1 MTLLLGT
8 TPHMNLTE
16 QDREAEATAEG
27 TGVASENVARL
38 SALVEL
44 LGDLNRRAVRYC
56 VWKSTPGL
64 ERALRGETD
73 LDILVDRRHA
83 DVFAA
88 VLHLHHLKPVQLPV
102 NLRYPAIEHYLGFD
116 TDSGRMFHL
125 HVHYQLVLGER
136 FVKNYRLPLETQF
149 LDSARLWNGIKLPS
163 PELEL
168 TVLSLRAILKYRLR
182 DLIKDVLEI
191 RTPGIPEPMFAE
203 IRFLLQQTSMERID
217 SALADNAD
225 IVPSAIVQS
234 FLRLMSGD
242 RRAGYRLW
250 RLRSAL
256 RQNMKGYRRYPL
268 LAASTLYAREL
279 FRNTRPFKTLRT
291 GRMTLPRGGVAVALV
306 GADGSGK
313 TTLSLTLA
321 AWLQWKLDARV
332 FYLGSK
338 QPSHR
343 SNALYLVF
351 RAFRRGRRA
360 LSRFASDNG
369 VLCSA
374 LSTMRDAALCGHHLS
389 VAHDRLRSYKAGRDA
404 AVNGSFVI
412 FDRFPLWSTTSW
424 EDSRLMDGPQ
434 IPSVVGQSPS
444 TVLRAMVQW
453 EHCVYS
459 EIKLPDHILML
470 DVSTV
475 VSLQR
480 KPDHKPEAIEAKTKA
495 LRNIRTSF
503 GTVRSGSTLICLD
516 ADRPLEEVISELK
529 GNIWNI
535 L

>member
-1 MTLLLGT
+1 MLFLKA
-8 TPHMNLTE
+8 TPHMNVSE
-16 QDREAEATAEG
+16 QDREVEATAEN
-27 TGVASENVARL
+27 TGAASENAARL

-44 LGDLNRRAVRYC
+44 LKDLNRRAVRYC

-83 DVFAA
+83 DVFSA
-88 VLHLHHLKPVQLPV
+88 VLHLHRLKPVQLPV

-116 TDSGRMFHL
+116 ADSGRMFHL

-149 LDSARLWNGIKLPS
+149 LDSARLRNGIKLPS

-168 TVLSLRAILKYRLR
+168 MVLSLRAILKYRLR

-191 RTPGIPEPMFAE
+191 RSPGIPEPMFAE
-203 IRFLLQQTSMERID
+203 IRFLLQQTSMERIA

-225 IVPSAIVQS
+225 IVPSATVQS
-234 FLRLMSGD
+234 FLRLMSED

-256 RQNMKGYRRYPL
+256 RRDMKGYRRYHL
-268 LAASTLYAREL
+268 LAASVLYAREL
-279 FRNTRPFKTLRT
+279 LRNTKPFKRLRT

-306 GADGSGK
+306 GVDGSGK
-313 TTLSLTLA
+313 TTLSQTLA

-332 FYLGSK
+332 FYIGSK
-338 QPSHR
+338 QPSRR
-343 SNALYLVF
+343 SNFLYLVF
-351 RAFRRGRRA
+351 RAFRRSQRV
-360 LSRFASDNG
+360 LSQFASERG
-369 VLCSA
+369 ILCSA
-374 LSTMRDAALCGHHLS
+374 VSTMRDAALCGHHLS
-389 VAHDRLRSYKAGRDA
+389 VAHDRFRSYQAGRDA
-404 AVNGSFVI
+404 AVNGSFVL
-412 FDRFPLWSTTSW
+412 FDRFPLWSPASW
-424 EDSRLMDGPQ
+424 EDSRLMDGPH
-434 IPSVVGQSPS
+434 IPSVVGQTRS
-444 TVLRAMVQW
+444 TLLQVMGQREQS
-453 EHCVYS
+453 VYS

-470 DVSTV
+470 DVSPI

-480 KPDHKPEAIEAKTKA
+480 KPDHNPETIEAKTRA
-495 LRNIRTSF
+495 LRNIRD
-503 GTVRSGSTLICLD
+503 GSGALPPGSSLICLD
-516 ADRPLEEVISELK
+516 TDRPLEEVISELK
-529 GNIWNI
+529 GKIWNI